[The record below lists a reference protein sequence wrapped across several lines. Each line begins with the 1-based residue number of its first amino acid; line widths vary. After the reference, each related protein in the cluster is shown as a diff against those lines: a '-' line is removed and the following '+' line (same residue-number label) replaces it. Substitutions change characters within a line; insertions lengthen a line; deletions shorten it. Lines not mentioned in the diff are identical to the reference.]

1 MGLSKVHVNQGGVD
15 WSFLINEVNLLF
27 YIIRRNTPHK
37 TKEKN
42 YVVNDSILEKW
53 HLKWALFQ

>member
-15 WSFLINEVNLLF
+15 WSFLISEVNLLF

-37 TKEKN
+37 TKKN
-42 YVVNDSILEKW
+42 YVVNDIILEKW